1 MDYEFYAADEEL
13 TLGIDRNGRA
23 RGAGRKAPDDEMGIR
38 FGEVPA
44 PFIRICANKCVF
56 CFVKGLPERHQA
68 QRGLPL
74 GMRETLYIKDDD
86 YRYSFLFGNFITLTN
101 LKEADWRR
109 LEEQR
114 LSPLYVLVHTTN
126 PELRRKMVDGRAQAR
141 SSIRYGGW
149 APRHH
154 LPHTACALPRNQR
167 WRGDGAQHR
176 RSGGPAA
183 HRRIHL
189 AVPVGLTKY
198 NNMLKVEEL
207 PPMRPYRLD
216 EAQDVMARVE
226 RWQRQ
231 FAAEPGARGLPF
243 IYLSDEW
250 YYVTKHAFPPARHYG
265 GYAQIENGVG
275 MTRKLL
281 DDWRAARKTLPATL
295 PAPRRLG
302 IVTSMM
308 ARPVIERMARDLR
321 RIGNIEVRV
330 TPIENRFF
338 GPIVTV
344 AGLLCGQD
352 VLEQVNQQCGDFTA
366 DDLLLVPRVM
376 LDNAGKR
383 FLDDVTVDDFRAQ
396 APTRVTFARTADE
409 IVGGGAHARR
419 SRHDARRSAGRRRMS
434 YAGWR
439 LKPRLRAF
447 SESAKPAYAGCR
459 RAPTGH
465 PMGSVPD
472 NPRRRVSW
480 RSAARPFRRG
490 FNRPRSAACC
500 RQPFRET
507 A

>member
-1 MDYEFYAADEEL
+1 MPKLYGWVREVVPESPADLAGIQPGDLLRTINDNPVRDLVDYEFYAADEEL

-23 RGAGRKAPDDEMGIR
+23 RTVLVAKAPDDEMGIR
-38 FGEVPA
+38 FGEEPA

-114 LSPLYVLVHTTN
+114 LSPLYVSVHTTN
-126 PELRRKMVDGRAQAR
+126 PELRRKMVDG
-141 SSIRYGGW
+141 
-149 APRHH
+149 P
-154 LPHTACALPRNQR
+154 
-167 WRGDGAQHR
+167 
-176 RSGGPAA
+176 RSGEILDQIRRLGDLGITCHTQLVLCPEINDGEEMERSIADLAA
-183 HRRIHL
+183 LRPIVESIS
-189 AVPVGLTKY
+189 AVPVGLTKF
-198 NNMLKVEEL
+198 NNMLKVGEL
-207 PPMRPYRLD
+207 PPMRSYRLD

-281 DDWRAARKTLPATL
+281 DDWRVARKTLPATL

-330 TPIENRFF
+330 MPIENRFF
-338 GPIVTV
+338 GPMVTV

-383 FLDDVTVDDFRAQ
+383 FLDDVTVEDFRAQ

-409 IVGGGAHARR
+409 IAAAARMLAGAAMMPDAALVGG
-419 SRHDARRSAGRRRMS
+419 
-434 YAGWR
+434 
-439 LKPRLRAF
+439 
-447 SESAKPAYAGCR
+447 
-459 RAPTGH
+459 
-465 PMGSVPD
+465 V
-472 NPRRRVSW
+472 
-480 RSAARPFRRG
+480 
-490 FNRPRSAACC
+490 
-500 RQPFRET
+500 
-507 A
+507 